1 MGCDVVE
8 SQRFRVANQLA
19 EYAVTAW
26 QWPDAGA
33 LIVID
38 ADEQEARELLL
49 LVVQNADRCVAGPGQ
64 LASGPQHL
72 VEHRFEVQLRYQ
84 APANIEE
91 PSQVRLLESR
101 FQRRRGPCRLP
112 CPACRSHHTVFR
124 NPPPAAG
131 LRKCTEG
138 SDGPPRWQRGAELG
152 GTVRDGRAPGG
163 ALPRSSHTLASMT
176 SPEQRSPV
184 LIGFDGYDDAMTAI
198 RGAGALLA
206 PRPALVAYVWESLG
220 TLLLHTDT
228 QLLTGTMGEA
238 AAEFD
243 AGETARAKEVSEQG
257 AQLASEAGFDAQPVS
272 MRGKPKAWPA
282 LLELADKH
290 DVAAIVVGSEGL
302 GAVKSALLGSVSAG
316 LVHHT
321 KRPVLIVPRGAEAP
335 GDGPVILAYDGSE
348 PARRGIVA
356 AAGLIPGHE
365 AISTMVWTSYETVTA
380 MGDIGMPG
388 AVAVAGAQRI
398 DEELAVKA
406 LRTAEEGAAVARG
419 AGMSAS
425 AEAVREHGK
434 TSGTLID
441 SAAKHSA
448 AAIVIGSHGRS
459 TISASVLG
467 SVAMGLVHKCPV
479 PLLVVPDR

>member
-1 MGCDVVE
+1 MYGGLG
-8 SQRFRVANQLA
+8 R
-19 EYAVTAW
+19 
-26 QWPDAGA
+26 
-33 LIVID
+33 
-38 ADEQEARELLL
+38 
-49 LVVQNADRCVAGPGQ
+49 
-64 LASGPQHL
+64 ASPM
-72 VEHRFEVQLRYQ
+72 
-84 APANIEE
+84 
-91 PSQVRLLESR
+91 
-101 FQRRRGPCRLP
+101 
-112 CPACRSHHTVFR
+112 
-124 NPPPAAG
+124 AAA
-131 LRKCTEG
+131 
-138 SDGPPRWQRGAELG
+138 AELG
-152 GTVRDGRAPGG
+152 GTVRDGQLPVVPTH
-163 ALPRSSHTLASMT
+163 PRSSHTLASMT
-176 SPEQRSPV
+176 SPPEQRSPV

-243 AGETARAKEVSEQG
+243 AGETAHAKEVSEQG

-365 AISTMVWTSYETVTA
+365 SISTMVWTSYETVTA

-388 AVAVAGAQRI
+388 AVAVASAQRI

-406 LRTAEEGAAVARG
+406 LRTAEEGAAVARE